1 MGLKDK
7 DSLPCQAFLVWRQS
21 VLFMERKLLLDFSP
35 PLLICLLPLLHPMV
49 NQLYPLKHEIQL
61 LLLLGLAMI
70 VFNSQKIIQHLK
82 STIKKFSHSVS
93 LWVLAGSK
101 EVILLSSSYRHLA
114 FSTWSPI
121 FFSPNGSLGL
131 FLFFHYIQ
139 SQAYFNQSQNE
150 RISLKWFEVEN
161 ILLLIILTFFEVE
174 NILLLII
181 LTSMYTTNQTYEYE
195 ACLYPS
201 SNPK

>member
-1 MGLKDK
+1 MGPGAEARVQAVIDSFQMPHRRMGLKDK
-7 DSLPCQAFLVWRQS
+7 NSLPSQAFLLWRQS
-21 VLFMERKLLLDFSP
+21 VLFMEQKLLLDFSP
-35 PLLICLLPLLHPMV
+35 PLICLLPLLHPMV

-114 FSTWSPI
+114 FSTCSPI
-121 FFSPNGSLGL
+121 FFSPKWKPGVVS
-131 FLFFHYIQ
+131 FFPLHSI
-139 SQAYFNQSQNE
+139 AGIF
-150 RISLKWFEVEN
+150 
-161 ILLLIILTFFEVE
+161 
-174 NILLLII
+174 
-181 LTSMYTTNQTYEYE
+181 
-195 ACLYPS
+195 
-201 SNPK
+201 